1 VSLFDKIRRLA
12 GRPSVD
18 APPAPV
24 RSQAAAPPP
33 PTGGAQGTERKP
45 LFSSIVFCNRASD
58 LTLTRLA
65 AALHDIAPS
74 SVLGDWSGPF
84 KEPPADAL
92 GTGMLSIDGVSL
104 SALAIAAPVPRQEFD
119 RDLIPSRFPPDV
131 AERLRNH
138 RAHVM
143 VVAPRKPVGRAASI
157 ATARAAT
164 LLTSAIARVT
174 GAEVFKWADSRNVL
188 PASLLRDGAS
198 ALLPAGGK
206 AVPAWVR
213 LFIEQDSHGK
223 TVVGTYGLWAFGL
236 PEIEYAPTDLPVGY
250 LGPHAWG
257 VCGYLLASDK
267 PINNGENIAVEGG
280 DPFRIETLERGRFVA
295 LPTLR
300 LTRLDAREQDAKGIT
315 LDPSLRSG

>member
-12 GRPSVD
+12 GRPSAD

-24 RSQAAAPPP
+24 RSQAAVPP
-33 PTGGAQGTERKP
+33 PTGGAQRAERKP
-45 LFSSIVFCNRASD
+45 LFSSIVFCNQASD
-58 LTLTRLA
+58 LTLTRLVE
-65 AALHDIAPS
+65 ALHGIAPS

-84 KEPPADAL
+84 KDPPVDTL

-104 SALAIAAPVPRQEFD
+104 SALAIAAPAPREEFE

-131 AERLRNH
+131 TERLRNH
-138 RAHVM
+138 RAHVI

-164 LLTSAIARVT
+164 LLTSAVAHVT
-174 GAEVFKWADSRNVL
+174 GAEVFKWTDSRNVM
-188 PASLLRDGAS
+188 PASLLQGGAS
-198 ALLPAGGK
+198 ALPPAGGN
-206 AVPAWVR
+206 AVTAWVR
-213 LFIEQDSHGK
+213 LFIEQDPHGK

-257 VCGYLLASDK
+257 VCEYLLASDK

-280 DPFRIETLERGRFVA
+280 DLYRIETLERGRFVP

-300 LTRLDAREQDAKGIT
+300 LTRLDAREQDAKG
-315 LDPSLRSG
+315 